1 MAITKKDSK
10 LIPIKYTAREFDSIK
25 TELVEYAK
33 RYYPDNFRDFNESS
47 FGALFLDTVAY
58 IGDILSFYLD
68 FQANESFL
76 TTALEYDN
84 IIKLGRQMGYKFQG
98 NPSSYGLASFFI
110 LVPAAPSGLGPD
122 TRYLPIL
129 KKNSSFKTKSG
140 IGFLLNEDLNFKYAD
155 NEIIVAQVNDTT
167 GVPTSYAVKAVGEVV
182 SGELSQ
188 DIVNIGDFQKFL
200 RVELSAEDIVEVL
213 TVTDSEGHEYY
224 EVDNL
229 SQNIIYKPVVNRN
242 SDTDRATALLRP
254 FVVPR
259 RFVVEQ
265 DRRKRVFV
273 QFGFGSETSISTEF
287 IADPRNV
294 VLDLNG
300 RNYVSDPSF
309 DPSKLMGTDKFGIA
323 PSNTR
328 LTIVYRT
335 NTKGNVNVAS
345 SRLTQATNPVFE
357 FENLSTLSNANVRFV
372 VNSVEVT
379 NDDPIIGDVSYP
391 STEELKRRIFDHYA
405 AQNRAV
411 TKNDY
416 VSSVYS
422 MPSRFGSIKRA
433 TIIRDDDSFKRN
445 LNLYVLAE
453 NVDGT
458 LTEASTSIKR
468 NVKIW
473 LNKNRMISDAIDIID
488 ARILNISIDFA
499 IVADLETSKFDVLAT
514 AITTLRD
521 KLKVLPDIGEAFY
534 ISNIYK
540 ILNDVEGVVDVKDVR
555 IKQKT
560 GTNYASLDYNIKDN
574 MSPDGRYF
582 VVPQDVVVELKF
594 PLNDIQGVIT

>member
-10 LIPIKYTAREFDSIK
+10 LIPIKYTSREFDSIK
-25 TELVEYAK
+25 NDLVEYAK

-84 IIKLGRQMGYKFQG
+84 IIKLGRQMGYKFRG

-122 TRYLPIL
+122 TRYLPIM
-129 KKNSSFKTKSG
+129 KKNSQFKTQG
-140 IGFLLNEDLNFKYAD
+140 GVGFLLNEDLNFKYAD

-188 DIVNIGDFQKFL
+188 DIVNVNDFQKFL
-200 RVELSAEDIVEVL
+200 RIELSAEDIVEVL

-229 SQNIIYKPVVNRN
+229 SQNVIYKPVVNRN

-259 RFVVEQ
+259 RFVAEQ
-265 DRRKRVFV
+265 DRRKRVFL
-273 QFGFGSETSISTEF
+273 QFGFGSETSLSTDAV
-287 IADPRNV
+287 ADPRNV
-294 VLDLNG
+294 VLDING
-300 RNYVSDPSF
+300 RDYVTDPSF

-328 LTIVYRT
+328 LTILYRT
-335 NTKGNVNVAS
+335 NTKGNVNVAA
-345 SRLTQATNPVFE
+345 SRLTQPTKPVFE
-357 FENLSTLSNANVRFV
+357 FANLSTLSSANVRFV
-372 VNSVEVT
+372 VNSIEVT

-416 VSSVYS
+416 VSSIYS
-422 MPSRFGSIKRA
+422 MPPRFGSIKRA

-453 NVDGT
+453 NTDGT

-473 LNKNRMISDAIDIID
+473 LNKNRMISDTIDIID
-488 ARILNISIDFA
+488 GRILNISIDFSL
-499 IVADLETSKFDVLAT
+499 VADLETSKFDVLAT
-514 AITTLRD
+514 AISTLRD
-521 KLKVLPDIGEAFY
+521 KMKVLPDIGEMFS

-540 ILNDVEGVVDVKDVR
+540 ILNDVEGVVDVQDVR

-560 GTNYASLDYNIKDN
+560 GTNYSRLEYDIREN

-582 VVPQDVVVELKF
+582 IVPQDVIVELKF